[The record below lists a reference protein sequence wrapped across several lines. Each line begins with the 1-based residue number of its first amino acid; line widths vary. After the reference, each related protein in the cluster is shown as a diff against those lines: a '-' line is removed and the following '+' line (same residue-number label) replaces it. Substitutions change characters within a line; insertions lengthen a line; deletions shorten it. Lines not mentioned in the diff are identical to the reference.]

1 MEISNYMDFQFLI
14 RFLEGLQ
21 KFLGDNCEIIVHD
34 YRKGYDHT
42 IVYAFNSQLSGRD
55 VGGSPRG
62 GMITQLGNDI
72 EPLKHSIISLDTSQ
86 KDRLFKSCT
95 TLIEDEHH
103 KIIGSVCLNMDVRN
117 LYLAQSALQS
127 LIGRPG
133 TIGVSAAVGAQIDG
147 VPGYTPSGTDSGNSA
162 AGNGSAGNGSADGAS
177 GANQPAMSDRDFIL
191 KKNVDDILQHYIYQ
205 AESMIGKPMMLMNKE
220 EKIRALDYLDQKG
233 VFKITKTSLLL
244 CDTMQIYKYTLYNYL
259 EEARISRK
267 SETNE
272 GES

>member
-1 MEISNYMDFQFLI
+1 MEISNYMDFNFLI

-42 IVYAFNSQLSGRD
+42 IVYAFNSQLTGREI
-55 VGGSPRG
+55 GGSPRG
-62 GMITQLGNDI
+62 GMITQFGNNI
-72 EPLKHSIISLDTSQ
+72 EPLKNSIISLDTSQ

-95 TLIEDEHH
+95 TLIEDENH
-103 KIIGSVCLNMDVRN
+103 KIIGSVCLNMDVKD
-117 LYLAQSALQS
+117 LYLAQSALQN

-133 TIGVSAAVGAQIDG
+133 TTGISPAVDAQIDG
-147 VPGYTPSGTDSGNSA
+147 GIGFSSTQPGSV
-162 AGNGSAGNGSADGAS
+162 GSADGNSAENAD
-177 GANQPAMSDRDFIL
+177 GTAKANPQAMTDHDFIL

-220 EKIRALDYLDQKG
+220 EKVRALDYLDQKG

-244 CDTMQIYKYTLYNYL
+244 CDAMQISKYTLYNYL
-259 EEARISRK
+259 EEARVSRK
-267 SETNE
+267 NTD
-272 GES
+272 

>member
-1 MEISNYMDFQFLI
+1 
-14 RFLEGLQ
+14 
-21 KFLGDNCEIIVHD
+21 
-34 YRKGYDHT
+34 
-42 IVYAFNSQLSGRD
+42 
-55 VGGSPRG
+55 
-62 GMITQLGNDI
+62 
-72 EPLKHSIISLDTSQ
+72 
-86 KDRLFKSCT
+86 
-95 TLIEDEHH
+95 
-103 KIIGSVCLNMDVRN
+103 MDVRD
-117 LYLAQSALQS
+117 LYLAQSALQN

-147 VPGYTPSGTDSGNSA
+147 MSGCTPSGMVSDATFSGTGSTDGTN
-162 AGNGSAGNGSADGAS
+162 
-177 GANQPAMSDRDFIL
+177 GANQAAMSDRDFIL

-244 CDTMQIYKYTLYNYL
+244 CDAMQISKYTLYNYL

-272 GES
+272 